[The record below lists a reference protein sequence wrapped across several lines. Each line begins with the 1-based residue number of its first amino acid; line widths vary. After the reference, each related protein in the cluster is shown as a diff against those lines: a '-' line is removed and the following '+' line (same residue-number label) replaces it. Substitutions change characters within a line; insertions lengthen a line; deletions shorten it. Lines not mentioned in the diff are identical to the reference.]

1 VRNAGPACYVG
12 AVAEYTYGSDPLA
25 VERLELVA
33 HAYEPV
39 SRRFLADHAPTGPGV
54 ALDLGCGPGF
64 STRLIAAV
72 CTPTELVGVDASSE
86 FLAVARVAVPGAR
99 FVTGDVTA
107 APLPGGPADLV
118 YARLVLA
125 HLPDP
130 LATAD
135 AWRACLRPGGRV
147 LIEDLEGIDAPA
159 GPLRSYDDLAAAVV
173 RAGGG
178 LMYAGRALAALGGW
192 TTPVTVPAAVAA
204 QIYQFNMRRWRTAPP
219 AGVPVEVLDDLLTGL
234 VEVVAA
240 DGPATVSWIVRQL
253 VLC

>member
-1 VRNAGPACYVG
+1 VVAG
-12 AVAEYTYGSDPLA
+12 YTYGSDPLA

-33 HAYEPV
+33 RAYEPV
-39 SRRFLADHAPTGPGV
+39 SRRFLADHAAVRPGV

-64 STRLIAAV
+64 STQLIADV
-72 CTPTELVGVDASSE
+72 CTPADLVGVDSSDE
-86 FLAVARVAVPGAR
+86 FLAVARAAVPGAR
-99 FVTGDVTA
+99 FLLGDVTA
-107 APLPGGPADLV
+107 EPLPGAPADLV

-159 GPLRSYDDLAAAVV
+159 GPLRSYDDLAAAIV

-178 LMYAGRALAALGGW
+178 LMYAGSVLAALGGR
-192 TTPVTVPAAVAA
+192 TTAVTVPAAVAA
-204 QIYQFNMRRWRTAPP
+204 RIYHFNVRRWRAAPP
-219 AGVPVEVLDDLLTGL
+219 VGVAVEELDDLHAGL
-234 VEVVAA
+234 AAVAAA
-240 DGPATVSWIVRQL
+240 DGSATLSWIVRQL
-253 VLC
+253 ALAA